1 MRHQLVVRSRQRTEF
16 IDITPQIEQTIR
28 DDGLTSGLCHL
39 FVPHTTAAITL
50 NENADPDVIFDLSR
64 KLDQLVPPND
74 PSYHHREGNSDAHV
88 KSSLVG
94 VSLTLGI
101 VGGRLVLGTW
111 QAIYFCEFDGPRE
124 RTVRIHLLHS

>member
-1 MRHQLVVRSRQRTEF
+1 MRHQLVIRSRQRTEF
-16 IDITPQIEQTIR
+16 IDITQQIEQTIS

-50 NENADPDVIFDLSR
+50 NENADPDVMLDLSR

-74 PSYHHREGNSDAHV
+74 PSYRHREGNSDAHV

-94 VSLTLGI
+94 VSLTLDV
-101 VGGRLVLGTW
+101 VGGRLGLGTW
-111 QAIYFCEFDGPRE
+111 QAVYFCEFDGP
-124 RTVRIHLLHS
+124 LHQVAHG